1 MDEIRIVDVKEP
13 KYVNV
18 PLPQED
24 HRALMRLC
32 DHYGAGKRAQGAMVA
47 RLIREELRK
56 LESLGEQAE

>member
-1 MDEIRIVDVKEP
+1 MEEVQIVEVKEP

-18 PLPQED
+18 PLPQEE

-56 LESLGEQAE
+56 LESLGDKAE